1 MQDFGRVVAS
11 HTHQGHAFAFG
22 QESPFGPWPGGGSPL
37 EVNWATFHVIDREVM
52 KQCRRNIMSVTCQSH
67 QWTKRSWVNDRR
79 QNAHP
84 VNDINESVP
93 NSAAALNLFCNIPPF
108 ASISSNGQA
117 SGDDQRRTEIQKWQV
132 QRQVRSQSMTKSWI
146 TVNDN
151 LNDKTK
157 HCPWQ
162 VQTMSM
168 ASSLIVSEG

>member
-1 MQDFGRVVAS
+1 MLTFQEASCFSSLSWSLQCSLSWLCKWRISSTFGHVS
-11 HTHQGHAFAFG
+11 CHW
-22 QESPFGPWPGGGSPL
+22 PWSN
-37 EVNWATFHVIDREVM
+37 E
-52 KQCRRNIMSVTCQSH
+52 QCRRNIIMSVTCQSH
-67 QWTKRSWVNDRR
+67 QWTKLSWVNDQR

-84 VNDINESVP
+84 VNDINNESVP

-117 SGDDQRRTEIQKWQV
+117 SGDDQRRTEIQ
-132 QRQVRSQSMTKSWI
+132 SQSMTKSWI

-157 HCPWQ
+157 RCPWQ